1 MDGFVCQHYGLN
13 ASGTSIQP
21 FLIGKESIG
30 SDKMEEKSKNRN
42 GEIGLVYSVIK
53 RSARNDTG

>member
-13 ASGTSIQP
+13 ASRISIQP

-42 GEIGLVYSVIK
+42 GEI
-53 RSARNDTG
+53 